1 MRPVAAQGPTVKIG
15 SAVLGDYSMVAPILV
30 ALEKGYF
37 RAQGVTVEYQPLRGG
52 PDLVKAVVAG
62 QFQIGTSGATDVP
75 VFRATGVPI
84 RFIASGVDGNH
95 FTLNV
100 APTIGKIADLKGKS
114 IGVTRVGATT
124 WVFAMMLAKQ
134 QGWMPEKDLTV
145 VGLGGLD
152 AQLAALTRGEIAA
165 FVWGDG
171 GAVTELQGKS
181 KILLRLD
188 TVTPK
193 WLSQA
198 YYATDEYIKGNKD
211 TIQRTLKALFQ
222 GSRFMLDNTREAA
235 AIAGKTL
242 QWSEEAILRAHQ
254 VSGPLLSKDGT
265 LTSTPSR
272 RCRRRSSSTR
282 PRTSASRRPTS
293 TRRSSRPS
301 ASKSV
306 CGPRGVPSGGP
317 RMEPYALRAGTGDPI
332 TSANAAERVSAFLKR
347 VYGWM
352 AAGLAITA
360 LVAFVVLGSPALLQ
374 VVFGN
379 RLLFFGLIIAQL
391 GLVFFLSGRA
401 PSLAPGTAALLFA
414 LYSALTGVTLSVVLL
429 AYTGESVATTFV
441 VTASMFAALAAFGTM
456 TSRSLAGVGQFFF
469 MGLIG
474 LLLASVLGMFWQNDA
489 LQFLISVVGVLVF
502 TGLTAYDAQRLRQM
516 ALAVPEGQ
524 AGSVA
529 IAGALSLY
537 LNFINLFL
545 FMLRFMGGRRS

>member
-1 MRPVAAQGPTVKIG
+1 MGTSRRQFFQVTAGGLVAVSGLAGSVRAVRAQGPTIKIG

-30 ALEKGYF
+30 ALEKGFF
-37 RAQGVTVEYQPLRGG
+37 RAQGVNVEYQPLRGG

-100 APTIGKIADLKGKS
+100 APSIGKLADLKGKS

-134 QGWMPEKDLTV
+134 QGWAPEKELTV

-152 AQLAALTRGEIAA
+152 AQLAALSRGEIAA

-211 TIQRTLKALFQ
+211 TIQRTLRALFQ

-235 AIAGKTL
+235 AIATKTL

-265 LTSTPSR
+265 LHVDAIETMQT
-272 RCRRRSSSTR
+272 TLLEYK
-282 PRTSASRRPTS
+282 AQ
-293 TRRSSRPS
+293 
-301 ASKSV
+301 
-306 CGPRGVPSGGP
+306 
-317 RMEPYALRAGTGDPI
+317 D
-332 TSANAAERVSAFLKR
+332 KR
-347 VYGWM
+347 VP
-352 AAGLAITA
+352 TA
-360 LVAFVVLGSPALLQ
+360 DLYTAEFTPV
-374 VVFGN
+374 
-379 RLLFFGLIIAQL
+379 RL
-391 GLVFFLSGRA
+391 
-401 PSLAPGTAALLFA
+401 
-414 LYSALTGVTLSVVLL
+414 
-429 AYTGESVATTFV
+429 
-441 VTASMFAALAAFGTM
+441 
-456 TSRSLAGVGQFFF
+456 
-469 MGLIG
+469 
-474 LLLASVLGMFWQNDA
+474 
-489 LQFLISVVGVLVF
+489 
-502 TGLTAYDAQRLRQM
+502 
-516 ALAVPEGQ
+516 
-524 AGSVA
+524 
-529 IAGALSLY
+529 
-537 LNFINLFL
+537 
-545 FMLRFMGGRRS
+545 